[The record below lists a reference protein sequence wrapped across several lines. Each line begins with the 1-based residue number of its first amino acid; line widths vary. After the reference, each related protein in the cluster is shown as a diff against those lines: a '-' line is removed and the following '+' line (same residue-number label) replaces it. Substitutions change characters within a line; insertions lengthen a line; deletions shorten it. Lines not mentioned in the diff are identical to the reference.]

1 MFSILHICPAYHV
14 IGVLGD
20 DIVIEFDDVSEK
32 GEGLDL
38 GGDEINEDLFAKS
51 LSRKEHLN

>member
-1 MFSILHICPAYHV
+1 M